1 MTSRLH
7 TRLSRATAVVST
19 TAALT
24 LAGACMGAGSAH
36 AASVSTWEKVAQC
49 ESSGNWSIN
58 TGNGYYGGLQFSLST
73 WDGYGGSA
81 YAAYPNQASEKQ
93 QILIGEKVLA
103 AQGQDAWPNCGPAA
117 GLGADHA
124 DPYPS
129 TTPTP
134 DSAPT
139 RDINGD
145 GHDDLV
151 AVNAATGHLQAFYG
165 NGTAGYTLGPDFGA
179 GWGAYSDITDAG
191 DLNGD
196 GRADLVAVNNA
207 TGHLQA
213 FYGNGTG
220 GYTLGPDLGAGWGAY
235 SDITNAGDLNGD
247 GRPDLVAVNNAT
259 GHLQAFYS
267 NGTAGYTLGPD
278 FGAGWGAYSSIT
290 NAGDLNG
297 DGHDDLVA
305 VNTATGHLQAFYGNG
320 TAGYS
325 FGPDFGAGWGAY
337 GNLTD
342 AGDINGDGHDDLVGV
357 NTATGHLQAFYGNG
371 TAGYTPVAPTSAR
384 AGAPTTT
391 SPDPRASPRNG
402 ARGGPAG
409 CRPE

>member
-1 MTSRLH
+1 MAWDLPSSSANNYGDTTNTLPSVATQLGSLDDLQPGDMIDGISFGHVVLFKGWTDSSH
-7 TRLSRATAVVST
+7 TTAEILEEPHSGATAREDDSYYT
-19 TAALT
+19 RSYLTA
-24 LAGACMGAGSAH
+24 
-36 AASVSTWEKVAQC
+36 
-49 ESSGNWSIN
+49 
-58 TGNGYYGGLQFSLST
+58 NGFTPYRY
-73 WDGYGGSA
+73 
-81 YAAYPNQASEKQ
+81 NN
-93 QILIGEKVLA
+93 IM
-103 AQGQDAWPNCGPAA
+103 
-117 GLGADHA
+117 AD
-124 DPYPS
+124 
-129 TTPTP
+129 PTP

-139 RDINGD
+139 QDINGD

-196 GRADLVAVNNA
+196 GRPDLVAVNNA

-220 GYTLGPDLGAGWGAY
+220 GYTLGPDFGAGWGAY

-337 GNLTD
+337 SNLTD
-342 AGDINGDGHDDLVGV
+342 AGDINGDGHDDLVAV

-371 TAGYTPVAPTSAR
+371 TAGYTVGPDFGAGWSAYNNL
-384 AGAPTTT
+384 T
-391 SPDPRASPRNG
+391 
-402 ARGGPAG
+402 
-409 CRPE
+409 